1 MVETSS
7 TRDAFARRGAPGSG
21 RMGSGSDHFK
31 RAADKPAGDHF
42 SSSRGAAFDP
52 ARPKQD
58 AFAKKSGA
66 SKPPPQKPVKA
77 EKPVQAKPSS
87 AKRGPIK
94 TESASAASAKA
105 VQPKAAAAVAPAAPE
120 IAPKR
125 ALHVVPSEAPVAE
138 KVEARAEP
146 KPQPPAPK
154 AVVDDLM
161 FVPASWSDTQVPE
174 AKRPEVERVE
184 ADARPRP
191 AGKTSS
197 LVLVTGGA
205 LAAASSVDTLDKPAP
220 VETPPPPPKPE
231 ASTPPP
237 AAPEPAR
244 KSGGGGDGGS
254 GGYWGGSGSGAAVA
268 TRKTGIDQ
276 DDIVGIVLGVVII
289 ALLLLWLLR
298 GKEGSEEIAGD
309 DPMVST
315 QFAATDTGPPET
327 FTPLVDPFGDG
338 VVDLTPK
345 GPIPE
350 AAPPPAGP
358 GASSGT
364 ETALLETAPQPPAV
378 APAPTPTPARPPAP
392 AAAASPP
399 PVAATPPPGVIPG
412 LTSHAWFCTGSA
424 ELTEAA
430 RAELLTSIAAFRQ
443 HAGEPLVVHAFA
455 DTRGTSVYNLALSGA
470 RARVVADFLRD
481 NGMSVVEV
489 EGKGELPGLADD
501 RNCSNQRRADIF
513 LKAGSE
519 YRPSAACIPPEE
531 KSAAICG

>member
-7 TRDAFARRGAPGSG
+7 TRDAFARRGAPATD
-21 RMGSGSDHFK
+21 RMGGGSDHFK
-31 RAADKPAGDHF
+31 RSADKPAGDHF
-42 SSSRGAAFDP
+42 SSSRGPAFDP

-58 AFAKKSGA
+58 AFAKKSGGA
-66 SKPPPQKPVKA
+66 KPPPPKPLKA
-77 EKPVQAKPSS
+77 EKSAQARPAPVKS
-87 AKRGPIK
+87 GP
-94 TESASAASAKA
+94 AKA
-105 VQPKAAAAVAPAAPE
+105 EPARPTPTKAAAAASPAVLE
-120 IAPKR
+120 IATKR
-125 ALHVVPSEAPVAE
+125 GLHVVPSEAQVAE
-138 KVEARAEP
+138 RVETRVEA
-146 KPQPPAPK
+146 KPQAR
-154 AVVDDLM
+154 VDDLM
-161 FVPASWSDTQVPE
+161 FAPVSRAE
-174 AKRPEVERVE
+174 AKRPEADRVE
-184 ADARPRP
+184 ADTRQRP

-197 LVLVTGGA
+197 LVLVTGGG
-205 LAAASSVDTLDKPAP
+205 LATASSVDTLDKPAP
-220 VETPPPPPKPE
+220 VETPPPPKAETP
-231 ASTPPP
+231 ASPP
-237 AAPEPAR
+237 AVPER
-244 KSGGGGDGGS
+244 ERSGGGGGGDGS
-254 GGYWGGSGSGAAVA
+254 GGYWGGSGSGGAAVA
-268 TRKTGIDQ
+268 ARKRGLDQ

-315 QFAATDTGPPET
+315 QFAATDTGPPES

-338 VVDLTPK
+338 AVDLTPK

-350 AAPPPAGP
+350 AAPPPPDSSA
-358 GASSGT
+358 ASGT
-364 ETALLETAPQPPAV
+364 EMALAETPPQPPV
-378 APAPTPTPARPPAP
+378 VTPAPAPTRPAASAATAPPPAI
-392 AAAASPP
+392 
-399 PVAATPPPGVIPG
+399 AATPPPAAIPS
-412 LTSHAWFCTGSA
+412 LTSHAWFCTGSS

-430 RAELLTSIAAFRQ
+430 RGELLASIAAFRP

-489 EGKGELPGLADD
+489 EGKGELEGLADG